1 MNRFVWIPTC
11 MLLMMTQASISGEIY
26 KYTDKSGNPRFT
38 DDISKIPAKDR
49 SEIKTIQSVDTEP
62 SPITEDHTSASTAS
76 KQPDVTST
84 LPEGSRIPVD
94 ETTGETG
101 QVGQTKSTSL
111 APNKSKSQE
120 MPKASEYPIMRD
132 QFDQEKKQLN
142 QQITQLQAEKKQLS
156 DADLKTMTDKELNEQ
171 EEKENDLNARI
182 DQLKSDQNQF
192 LERVRQLNE
201 RIKNKQTE

>member
-1 MNRFVWIPTC
+1 MFRLPTGLIYTHDEGGWGQEDLFQLAADSMNGANSMNV
-11 MLLMMTQASISGEIY
+11 G
-26 KYTDKSGNPRFT
+26 G
-38 DDISKIPAKDR
+38 
-49 SEIKTIQSVDTEP
+49 SEIKTIQSVGTEP
-62 SPITEDHTSASTAS
+62 LPETEVHTSACAAS

-84 LPEGSRIPVD
+84 SPEGSQTPVD
-94 ETTGETG
+94 ETTETG
-101 QVGQTKSTSL
+101 RGGQTKNTSL

-120 MPKASEYPIMRD
+120 APKTSEYQIMRD

-182 DQLKSDQNQF
+182 DQLKSDQSQF
-192 LERVRQLNE
+192 LERVRQFNE
-201 RIKNKQTE
+201 RIKNNQTE

>member
-1 MNRFVWIPTC
+1 
-11 MLLMMTQASISGEIY
+11 MMTQASIAGEIY
-26 KYTDKSGNPRFT
+26 KYTDKSGNLRFT

-62 SPITEDHTSASTAS
+62 LPATEVHTSASTAS
-76 KQPDVTST
+76 KQSDVTST
-84 LPEGSRIPVD
+84 SPAGSQTPVD

-101 QVGQTKSTSL
+101 RGGQTKNTSL

-120 MPKASEYPIMRD
+120 APKTSEYQIMRD

-156 DADLKTMTDKELNEQ
+156 DADLKTMPDKELNEQ

-182 DQLKSDQNQF
+182 DQLKSDQSQF
-192 LERVRQLNE
+192 LERVRQFNE
-201 RIKNKQTE
+201 RIKNNQTE